1 MKPDFIK
8 VKYNDETI
16 LTVDSQALADNFVR
30 CMLSF
35 DSEMTNVT
43 VTYEDNTKRKAKKFI
58 LSKREA
64 MTIPNIGLSFL
75 FPKNTIIYIFNS

>member
-1 MKPDFIK
+1 MKPDLIK

-16 LTVDSQALADNFVR
+16 LTVDSQILADNFIR

-43 VTYEDNTKRKAKKFI
+43 VTYEDKTKRKAKKFI
-58 LSKREA
+58 LNKTEA
-64 MTIPNIGLSFL
+64 MVIVQIGLNIL
-75 FPKNTIIYIFNS
+75 FPKNTVIYIFNS

>member
-1 MKPDFIK
+1 MKPDLIK

-16 LTVDSQALADNFVR
+16 LTVETQALADNFIR

-35 DSEMTNVT
+35 DSEMTDVT

-58 LSKREA
+58 LNKREA
-64 MTIPNIGLSFL
+64 MTLPQLGLNFL